1 MAALKRFLFGTDG
14 TTAVEYAVMLAMI
27 LLAMLAT
34 IAAFGGQTGTMWGN
48 TNTKLN
54 NAGFG
59 S

>member
-1 MAALKRFLFGTDG
+1 MAAIKRFLRDDDG
-14 TTAVEYAVMLAMI
+14 TTAVEYAVMLAMV

-34 IAAFGGQTGTMWGN
+34 IASFGGQTGNLWGN
-48 TNTKLN
+48 TNTKLT